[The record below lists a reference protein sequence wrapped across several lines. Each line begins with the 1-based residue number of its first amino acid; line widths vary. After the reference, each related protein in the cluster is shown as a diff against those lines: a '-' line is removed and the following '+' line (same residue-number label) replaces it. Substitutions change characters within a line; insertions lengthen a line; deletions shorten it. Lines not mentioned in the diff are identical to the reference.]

1 MEASRAIEDQLAV
14 CERLQARI
22 HPGFCSRYR
31 TNNKVCHDC
40 PQQDDMDALAKMLP
54 DLPPVK
60 TRGGS
65 AQGKKEEDVAK
76 PIRAC
81 ARCGKVTTIQ
91 GRGQCGSCYH
101 KELREEREAKKVTVS
116 DSMAGSPVER
126 LDDEGAMRPVE
137 AEPLPRVDVQDTEVY
152 ERPVAE
158 QDNGHDQFV
167 SDLDHVLA
175 DLRSFLIGKNKAYGN
190 SAINPVRCFSRA
202 DRLEQI
208 NVRMDDKL
216 SRMMQG
222 QDAGEDPEL
231 DLLGYMVIKRVAL
244 LEDAQ

>member
-1 MEASRAIEDQLAV
+1 
-14 CERLQARI
+14 
-22 HPGFCSRYR
+22 
-31 TNNKVCHDC
+31 
-40 PQQDDMDALAKMLP
+40 MDALAKMLP

-65 AQGKKEEDVAK
+65 AQGKKEDDVSK
-76 PIRAC
+76 PVRAC

-126 LDDEGAMRPVE
+126 LDDEETPRPVAYKPAE
-137 AEPLPRVDVQDTEVY
+137 PEPLPRVDVTTKDPEPEYVH
-152 ERPVAE
+152 VH
-158 QDNGHDQFV
+158 DNGHDEFV
-167 SDLDHVLA
+167 ANLDTVLS